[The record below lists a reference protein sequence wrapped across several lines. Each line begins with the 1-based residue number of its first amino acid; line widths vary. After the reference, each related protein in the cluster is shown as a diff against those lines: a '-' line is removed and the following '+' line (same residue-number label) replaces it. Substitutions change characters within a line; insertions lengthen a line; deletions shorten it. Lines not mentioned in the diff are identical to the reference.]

1 MEFRNL
7 TPFDA
12 MAFNAIDVAGN
23 EFHVVVLK
31 AAYALERSAYAKP
44 GGETHHCVLQ
54 EGDSA
59 VSLTMSDKYEG
70 VDANS
75 SVRCESDLAP
85 FKPRCD
91 VVIRA
96 TSYAPNGVPARWW
109 PAHARVMDGDTLVI
123 DKSLKVLGPRTF
135 IEGPHGW
142 RVSEPSECLQVP
154 VRWEYAYGGSSV
166 VMPSCNAS
174 GRGGELLLNE
184 VCFTNPLGCGWL
196 EKQYLKLSL
205 DNGVLATPDVLSAP
219 AEGSPIKQLRA
230 PQIEARDEPIT
241 LLDVVEHAK
250 SGLDAQQMAV
260 AAAAYQMAP
269 AGLGAMGRAWTPRL
283 QRAGT
288 YDVAWLEAR
297 WPNLPADFDFGY
309 WNGAPDDQ
317 QIPWPKPGAVF
328 ELVNL
333 AHPENTRSGLL
344 KTRLPPHRAI
354 AALRYISGAIVPVE
368 MQLDT
373 MLVDTDEMQILL
385 TWRANFP
392 LQPEVRV
399 CEARFELEPSA
410 PLLRFDHDEEVT
422 ERGAVWQ
429 TT

>member
-1 MEFRNL
+1 M
-7 TPFDA
+7 
-12 MAFNAIDVAGN
+12 
-23 EFHVVVLK
+23 
-31 AAYALERSAYAKP
+31 
-44 GGETHHCVLQ
+44 
-54 EGDSA
+54 
-59 VSLTMSDKYEG
+59 
-70 VDANS
+70 
-75 SVRCESDLAP
+75 
-85 FKPRCD
+85 
-91 VVIRA
+91 
-96 TSYAPNGVPARWW
+96 
-109 PAHARVMDGDTLVI
+109 
-123 DKSLKVLGPRTF
+123 
-135 IEGPHGW
+135 
-142 RVSEPSECLQVP
+142 
-154 VRWEYAYGGSSV
+154 
-166 VMPSCNAS
+166 
-174 GRGGELLLNE
+174 
-184 VCFTNPLGCGWL
+184 